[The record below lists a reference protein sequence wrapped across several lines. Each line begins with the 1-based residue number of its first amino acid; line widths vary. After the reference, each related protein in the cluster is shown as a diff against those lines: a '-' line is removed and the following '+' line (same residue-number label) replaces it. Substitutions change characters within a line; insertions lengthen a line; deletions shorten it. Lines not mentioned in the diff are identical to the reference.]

1 MLERIFSK
9 IARKFAE
16 YSDTDKEDIYIYGL
30 EIIISTTIGLSSIL
44 LLSYMLSSFMSGL
57 VFLSIFAPLRL
68 FTGGYHASSYGRCF
82 IISNL
87 SFLLVLIIGDI
98 IWEKLSFWGWMFLLS
113 FLRYYIITNAPVVNS
128 NQPISK
134 SKQRQNKKNARLI
147 LIFDIVWIIYLS
159 INQKKLMVIAIL
171 GICLVGIF
179 MLIPKKLDAFQIL
192 QKGGTGS

>member
-1 MLERIFSK
+1 
-9 IARKFAE
+9 
-16 YSDTDKEDIYIYGL
+16 
-30 EIIISTTIGLSSIL
+30 
-44 LLSYMLSSFMSGL
+44 MLSSFMSGL

-113 FLRYYIITNAPVVNS
+113 FLCYYIITNAPVVNS

-171 GICLVGIF
+171 GICLVWIF

>member
-113 FLRYYIITNAPVVNS
+113 FLCYYIITNAPVVNS